1 MLICFVLSFAEHTEG
16 TVAVYVVVKGVQILL
31 AETIVLFYEC
41 GHYERYDLLS
51 GDIMLRHSVSSCRI
65 LR

>member
-1 MLICFVLSFAEHTEG
+1 MLSFVEHTEG
-16 TVAVYVVVKGVQILL
+16 TIAVYVVVNGVQILL

-41 GHYERYDLLS
+41 GHYKRYGFLS
-51 GDIMLRHSVSSCRI
+51 GDIMLRHSVSSCKI